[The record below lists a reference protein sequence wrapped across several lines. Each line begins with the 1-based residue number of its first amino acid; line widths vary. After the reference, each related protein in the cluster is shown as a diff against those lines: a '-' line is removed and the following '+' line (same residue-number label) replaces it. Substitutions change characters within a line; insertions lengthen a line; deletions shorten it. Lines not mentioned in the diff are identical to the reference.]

1 MADKSSGGTT
11 FSYFSDKPIDR
22 LYSDMSVESQSY
34 KNEIEEHVKGNDPKE
49 VKARSALHT
58 RALANLNDLL
68 KDAAKDIGV
77 PLKEQDH
84 SNDGAISVKD
94 IKKIYA
100 YADTRIEEYKNLN
113 ANDKETQKFNTDTI
127 KGFEN
132 LMQEARAN
140 AAEFVKAGK
149 YGQIEVKNQSPAGT
163 NGYSHISP
171 DILAKVAD
179 EGRIQERNNVKM
191 SDTDKIPQIQV
202 VANTALPKSISRG
215 SAEI

>member
-1 MADKSSGGTT
+1 MAQENPEITT

-22 LYSDMSVESQSY
+22 LYSDMSAESQNY
-34 KNEIEEHVKGNDPKE
+34 KNSIEEHVKGNEPKE

-58 RALANLNDLL
+58 RAIANLDDLL
-68 KDAAKDIGV
+68 KDAAKEIGV
-77 PLKEQDH
+77 PLKEQDR

-100 YADTRIEEYKNLN
+100 YADSRIEEYRNLN
-113 ANDKETQKFNTDTI
+113 TDDKETHKFHTDTI
-127 KGFEN
+127 KGFEK
-132 LMQEARAN
+132 LEQEARVN

-163 NGYSHISP
+163 NGNSHISP
-171 DILAKVAD
+171 NILAKVAD